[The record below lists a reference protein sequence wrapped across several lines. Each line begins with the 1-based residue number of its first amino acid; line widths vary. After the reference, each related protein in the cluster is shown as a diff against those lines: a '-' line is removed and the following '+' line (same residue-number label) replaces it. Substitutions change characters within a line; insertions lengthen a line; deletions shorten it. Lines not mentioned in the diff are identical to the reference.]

1 MDLFSYVGFE
11 KSVLLLLLLLV
22 DCLEKKLA
30 KMVSE
35 RKVGKNRG
43 EFGGEEGEEGAFAGA
58 GGTFLRLGGEGLEK
72 WGKRKAKGS
81 VTYR

>member
-1 MDLFSYVGFE
+1 MRFE
-11 KSVLLLLLLLV
+11 KRFLLLLLV
-22 DCLEKKLA
+22 LVGCLEKKLA

-43 EFGGEEGEEGAFAGA
+43 KFGGEEGEEGAFAGA
-58 GGTFLRLGGEGLEK
+58 GGAFLRLGGEGLEK
-72 WGKRKAKGS
+72 WGKGKGKGS

>member
-1 MDLFSYVGFE
+1 MKFE
-11 KSVLLLLLLLV
+11 KRFLLLLLLLLLV

-35 RKVGKNRG
+35 RKVGKDRG
-43 EFGGEEGEEGAFAGA
+43 KFVGEEGEEGAFAGA
-58 GGTFLRLGGEGLEK
+58 RGAFLRLGGEGLEK

-81 VTYR
+81 GTYR